1 MLVNPQVDPVAKI
14 KVVGLGGGGGNAID
28 TMIKD
33 FDIDGVDFMAFNTDQ
48 QALKKS
54 QAPITLQMGEEL
66 TRGLGVGGNHL
77 LGAQAAEE
85 SLDEIS
91 EYLTGGDMIFLTA
104 GMGGGTGTGSIPV
117 VAGVSKNLGALT
129 VAVVTTPFRF
139 EGNRR
144 NGVAQEGIEA
154 LKDKVDTLIVVPNQ
168 RLLDIIDNDISF
180 LDAMKKVD
188 NVLAEGVKS
197 ITSLVTQ
204 TGFINVDFAD
214 VKSIMEDA
222 GTSLMGIGKS
232 KGENRAEDAARMAT
246 TSPLLN
252 MSIEGAQGVLFNII
266 GGSNMTMNEI
276 DVAAEL
282 IADAVDL
289 EANIIFGAT
298 IDESLTDELVITI
311 VATGFDETKQ
321 LYAQRGGK
329 KSEESSKSEKKKKS
343 SRGVSS
349 MSMED
354 FDLSSDSDE
363 EESSR
368 PSKLVT
374 SSSKSSTGTIDKEDI
389 DDMDEKDKLD
399 IPAFL
404 RRK

>member
-33 FDIDGVDFMAFNTDQ
+33 FDIEGVDFMAFNTDQ

-54 QAPITLQMGEEL
+54 QAPISLQMGEEL

-168 RLLDIIDNDISF
+168 RLLDIIDTDISF

-232 KGENRAEDAARMAT
+232 KGENRAEDAARIAT

-282 IADAVDL
+282 IADAVDP

-311 VATGFDETKQ
+311 VATGFDESKQ

-329 KSEESSKSEKKKKS
+329 KNSDSDKKSEKKKKS

-354 FDLSSDSDE
+354 FDLNKDSEKE
-363 EESSR
+363 EKPKSYESS
-368 PSKLVT
+368 ST
-374 SSSKSSTGTIDKEDI
+374 SKSKESSEKEDVE
-389 DDMDEKDKLD
+389 DMDEQDKLD

-404 RRK
+404 RRN